1 MQKIDKKKL
10 QNYFATA
17 AALAAG
23 TAAHGQ
29 YQYTDIVDTTF
40 SDASFDIDLDGDT
53 IVDFT
58 IEHVLAGGQQGNVN
72 ALLIQPG
79 DSLEGNLV
87 MGAPTNNFHYVDRVL
102 PGTVIDA
109 SQTFDGIGGN
119 FSVGYLAFEVDG
131 VAYPNSNWAGPKTDG
146 YLGLRIVKND
156 TAHYGW
162 LRMDVAD
169 STKSVTIKDWSFNTT
184 PDSNH
189 VAGFELLSIAET
201 VLRDL
206 KVQHTH
212 DQLTVSTGTPVGL
225 EVTNAI
231 GQIVA
236 QSVTQKRHNIPTT
249 SWKSGMYIVR
259 IKGDNWFHNLKIWID

>member
-1 MQKIDKKKL
+1 MDKNQLQKYL
-10 QNYFATA
+10 ASA

-23 TAAHGQ
+23 TTAQAQ
-29 YQYTDIVDTTF
+29 FIYTDIDDTTF
-40 SDASFDIDLDGDT
+40 SDAIFELDLDGDT

-58 IEHVLAGGQQGNVN
+58 IEHILAGGQQGNVN
-72 ALLIQPG
+72 AVLIHPG

-87 MGAPTNNFHYVDRVL
+87 MGAKVNNFNYVERVQ

-109 SQTFDGIGGN
+109 SQPFNGIGGN
-119 FSVGYLAFEVDG
+119 FDVGYLAFEVDG

-162 LRMDVAD
+162 LRLDVAD
-169 STKSVTIKDWSFNTT
+169 STKSVTIKDWSFNET

-189 VAGFELLSIAET
+189 VAGFELLSVAET

-206 KVQHTH
+206 SVQQTAGELKLTSGELVSVRVLDPAGRLLEQSEEARTH
-212 DQLTVSTGTPVGL
+212 RWNTAQWKRGL
-225 EVTNAI
+225 VVLQVQGNQWE
-231 GQIVA
+231 
-236 QSVTQKRHNIPTT
+236 
-249 SWKSGMYIVR
+249 
-259 IKGDNWFHNLKIWID
+259 HNLKVWIR